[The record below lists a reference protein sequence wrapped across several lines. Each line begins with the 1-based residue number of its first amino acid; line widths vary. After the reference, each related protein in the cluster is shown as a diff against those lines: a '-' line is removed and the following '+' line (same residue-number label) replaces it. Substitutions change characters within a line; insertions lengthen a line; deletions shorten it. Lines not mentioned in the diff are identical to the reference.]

1 MNILER
7 LKIITLN
14 PASCC
19 EKGVVINKI
28 FLSLS
33 HSLSLHWTI
42 YIIQSLDALHNYTI
56 RFHHKLQASSAAV
69 GILSIRSPT

>member
-7 LKIITLN
+7 LKIISLN

-33 HSLSLHWTI
+33 LHWTI
-42 YIIQSLDALHNYTI
+42 YIIHSLDALHNYTI
-56 RFHHKLQASSAAV
+56 RFHHKLQAAAAV
-69 GILSIRSPT
+69 DILSIRSPS